1 LGRAL
6 FAGAFVAL
14 VAGCG
19 GHAQG
24 DADQVARIV
33 RADVHAKGGSCERVR
48 KATLMSGET
57 VTLYTCTM
65 QGVPSDYRAF
75 GSFDTPTQRYCYA
88 VQGDYGVM
96 ANDAFGA
103 ECTES

>member
-1 LGRAL
+1 VGRAL
-6 FAGAFVAL
+6 SAGVALVAL

-48 KATLMSGET
+48 KAKVSGET

-75 GSFDTPTQRYCYA
+75 GSLDTPTQRYCYA